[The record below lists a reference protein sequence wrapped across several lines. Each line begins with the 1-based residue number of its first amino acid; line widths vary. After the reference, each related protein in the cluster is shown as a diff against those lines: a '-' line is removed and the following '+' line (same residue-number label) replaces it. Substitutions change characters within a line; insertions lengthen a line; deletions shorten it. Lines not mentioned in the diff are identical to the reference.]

1 MVTVSAVIPTF
12 ERAAMVAEAVASV
25 LSQGG
30 ADLELL
36 VVDDG
41 STDDTRMVLAG
52 FSDPRLR
59 VVSTARNQ
67 GVSAARNLGVSLAR
81 GRYVAFL
88 DSDDTWLPGKIARQL
103 AYMAET
109 GHAVSQTQELW
120 MRGGRR
126 VNPGR
131 IHLKVDGDFFRQAL
145 RLCLV
150 SPSSVMIERDILRQ
164 VGGFDE
170 GLAACEDYDL
180 WLRLLLRGPIGLVDE
195 ALTVRRGGRPDQLS
209 ARFVGM
215 DLFRI
220 RSLAKI
226 LAHEDMSP
234 WHRDCME
241 KELVYKTRIYADGC
255 CKRGR
260 VDEAARVW
268 RLARQSLRQ
277 PDVPAHGS

>member
-12 ERAAMVAEAVASV
+12 DRAAMVSEAVASV
-25 LSQGG
+25 LSQCG
-30 ADLELL
+30 AELELV

-41 STDDTRMVLAG
+41 STDDTPAVLVG
-52 FSDPRLR
+52 ISDSRLR
-59 VVSTARNQ
+59 VAATSNR
-67 GVSAARNLGVSLAR
+67 GVAAARNLGASMAR

-88 DSDDTWLPGKIARQL
+88 DSDDTWLPGKIERQL
-103 AYMAET
+103 AYMAAS
-109 GHAVSQTQELW
+109 GHAVSQTQEIW
-120 MRGGRR
+120 VRGGVR
-126 VNPGR
+126 VNPR
-131 IHLKVDGDFFRQAL
+131 RVHLKKDGDFFRQAL

-150 SPSSVMIERDILRQ
+150 SPSSVMIDRDYLRQ
-164 VGGFDE
+164 VGPFDE

-180 WLRLLLRGPIGLVDE
+180 WLRMLLRGPIGLLDE

-220 RSLAKI
+220 KSLAKI
-226 LAHEDMSP
+226 LATEKMSP

-241 KELVYKTRIYADGC
+241 EELVCKVRIYANGC

-268 RLARQSLRQ
+268 RLARQSLRD
-277 PDVPAHGS
+277 PDVPAHGA

>member
-1 MVTVSAVIPTF
+1 MVTVSTIIPTF
-12 ERAAMVAEAVASV
+12 DRAAMVAEAVASA
-25 LSQGG
+25 LSQDA
-30 ADLELL
+30 ADLEVI

-59 VVSTARNQ
+59 VVATTNR
-67 GVSAARNLGVSLAR
+67 GVSAARNLGTSLAR

-88 DSDDTWLPGKIARQL
+88 DSDDTWLPGKIERQL
-103 AYMAET
+103 AYMADT
-109 GHAVSQTQELW
+109 GHVVSQTQEIW

-126 VNPGR
+126 VNPRR
-131 IHLKVDGDFFRQAL
+131 IHLKKDGDFFRQAL

-150 SPSSVMIERDILRQ
+150 SPSSVMIERDFLQR

-180 WLRLLLRGPIGLVDE
+180 WLRMLLRGPIGLLDE

-209 ARFVGM
+209 NRFVGM

-220 RSLAKI
+220 RSLGKL
-226 LAHEDMSP
+226 LATEAMSP

-241 KELVYKTRIYADGC
+241 EELVCKTRIYADGC

-260 VDEAARVW
+260 TDEAARVW
-268 RLARQSLRQ
+268 GLTRQSLRD
-277 PDVPAHGS
+277 PGDPERGA